1 MSTAFYPQT
10 DGQTERMNR
19 TLEEMLR
26 AYSVYKQ
33 DTWDEYLPAAEFAYN
48 NSKQASTRFT
58 PFELDCGQHSNT
70 PASLATNKINQV
82 PAAEDFINH

>member
-1 MSTAFYPQT
+1 
-10 DGQTERMNR
+10 MNR

-58 PFELDCGQHSNT
+58 PFELDCRQYPNIL
-70 PASLATNKINQV
+70 ASLATNKINQV
-82 PAAEDFINH
+82 PAAKNFINY